1 MKNKKR
7 TLVALTGAAVGT
19 GIAAKKISEQKAAEK
34 ERAVDET
41 IKARYYGD
49 KQVYFVGGGIA
60 SLAGAVYLIRDA
72 NFDGKNIHIIEGMHI
87 LGGSNDGAGSVE
99 HGFVCVVVGC

>member
-7 TLVALTGAAVGT
+7 TLVALTGAAIGT
-19 GIAAKKISEQKAAEK
+19 GIAAKKISEQKDAEK
-34 ERAVDET
+34 ERAVDEA